1 MEPLK
6 NHYSPTPS
14 AILQRYKFNTTVRQ
28 QGESIA
34 TYVAVLKGL
43 GEHCGYGDQLN
54 NMVHDRLVCGIGDVR
69 IQRRLLQET
78 ELTYKKSYEIA
89 QAMEVAT
96 KDMEDLKKAIP
107 TTQGVH
113 RLNQTDWSKPTSR
126 TMICYRCGANH
137 ASTTCRFRSVQCY
150 ACGKIRHI
158 GKVCPSKPGTGK
170 RPPPKTPKG
179 NGIHSVSHDSCSSE
193 TSRDELASSS
203 KQSESLLG
211 SDAYTLFTVQS
222 KLQPLTFQVKVNKVD
237 LPMELDMSVI
247 SEQTY
252 NSFFSSNE
260 QLQPTD
266 VTLRTYG
273 VEELNIVGSLTVEV
287 EHNSQ
292 VSVLPLLVTTS
303 FFFTPTSALPTQ
315 GESGK

>member
-1 MEPLK
+1 MLRETGMPIHGQIAAFDPHLETCFVYSERLGHYFLANDIVDADKKKAILLTVCGLSTYQLLKSLLQPETPNDKSYVQLVEPLK

-107 TTQGVH
+107 THQSVH
-113 RLNQTDWSKPTSR
+113 CLNQTDRSKPTSR
-126 TMICYRCGANH
+126 TMICYRCRANH

-150 ACGKIRHI
+150 ACGKIGHI
-158 GKVCPSKPGTGK
+158 GKVCRSKPCAGK
-170 RPPPKTPKG
+170 RPPPKNPEG
-179 NGIHSVSHDSCSSE
+179 IRIHSVSHDSCLSK
-193 TSRDELASSS
+193 TWRD
-203 KQSESLLG
+203 
-211 SDAYTLFTVQS
+211 
-222 KLQPLTFQVKVNKVD
+222 
-237 LPMELDMSVI
+237 
-247 SEQTY
+247 
-252 NSFFSSNE
+252 
-260 QLQPTD
+260 
-266 VTLRTYG
+266 
-273 VEELNIVGSLTVEV
+273 
-287 EHNSQ
+287 
-292 VSVLPLLVTTS
+292 
-303 FFFTPTSALPTQ
+303 
-315 GESGK
+315 